1 MKKFVLI
8 GCLLALSGQVMG
20 ANWILLGESDNRE
33 YIMYGD
39 TESRTDDKAWF
50 KWIFLKTKKVSGKN
64 VKESK
69 HYVRANCSTNQMTL
83 LSITDYD
90 RSGSIINSSNAPSY
104 LLDSV
109 TRYVIPDS
117 VGERMFKFICNREP
131 S

>member
-8 GCLLALSGQVMG
+8 GCLLALSGQVMA
-20 ANWILLGESDNRE
+20 ANWILLDINHQ

-50 KWIFLKTKKVSGKN
+50 KWILLKTEKRNGRD

-90 RSGSIINSSNAPSY
+90 RSGSMINSSNAPSY